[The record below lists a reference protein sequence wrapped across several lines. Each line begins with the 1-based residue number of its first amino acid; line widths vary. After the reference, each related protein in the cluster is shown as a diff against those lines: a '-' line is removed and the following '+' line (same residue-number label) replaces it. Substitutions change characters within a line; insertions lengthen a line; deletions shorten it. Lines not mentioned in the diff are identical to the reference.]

1 MYRAQENSGNF
12 SDKVESIE
20 TSRLDLF
27 VCSFVG
33 AWTAGTSLADPAVL
47 GSLQPVRSSVK
58 TSKNWLSLGGGS
70 EMAVLSWWSSGH

>member
-33 AWTAGTSLADPAVL
+33 AWTAGTSLADPA
-47 GSLQPVRSSVK
+47 PAREFAA
-58 TSKNWLSLGGGS
+58 S
-70 EMAVLSWWSSGH
+70 EKLRENQQELAQSGRRL